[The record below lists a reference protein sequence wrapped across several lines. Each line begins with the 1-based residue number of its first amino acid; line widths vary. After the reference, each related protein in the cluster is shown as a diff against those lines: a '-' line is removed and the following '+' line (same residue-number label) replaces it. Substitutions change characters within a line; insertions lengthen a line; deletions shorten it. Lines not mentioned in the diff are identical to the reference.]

1 MDLGLKGRTAIVCA
15 ASKGLGRACAE
26 ALAAEGVDLVL
37 NARSLGPLEAAA
49 AEIAKNH
56 KVTVKIVAGD
66 IGSEAI
72 RDALLSACPM
82 PDILVNNAGGPSPGK
97 LKTFTAEDWSTALD
111 SNLRAPAAMLA
122 AVLDG
127 MAARGFG
134 RVVNITSSDVQGLSA
149 AARAGLHGLV
159 STLVCEHVGRNVT
172 INNILPGPFATDR
185 LISNFTFR
193 AKQEG
198 ISPEQAL
205 AARKAELP
213 AKRFGEPLEV
223 GRLCAYLCSTHAGYI
238 SGQSIL
244 IDGGAHPS
252 SCNASPAPYSHI
264 VCGAICSPFCES
276 ILCARGAQVG

>member
-1 MDLGLKGRTAIVCA
+1 MDLELKGRTAIVCA

-26 ALAAEGVDLVL
+26 ALAAEGVNLVL
-37 NARSLGPLEAAA
+37 NARSLEPLESAA
-49 AEIAKNH
+49 AEIAKTH
-56 KVTVKIVAGD
+56 KVAVKTVAGD
-66 IGSEAI
+66 IADAGI
-72 RDALLSACPM
+72 RAALLAACPS

-97 LKTFTAEDWSTALD
+97 LKSFTADDWAKALD
-111 SNLRAPAAMLA
+111 GNLRAPAAMLA

-134 RVVNITSSDVQGLSA
+134 RVVNITSSVVRHPIDVQGLSA

-159 STLVCEHVGRNVT
+159 STLVRDHVGRNVT

-198 ISPEQAL
+198 VSPDQAL
-205 AARKAELP
+205 AARRTELP
-213 AKRFGEPLEV
+213 AKRFGDPMEV
-223 GRLCAYLCSTHAGYI
+223 GRLCAYLCSSHAGYI

-244 IDGGAHPS
+244 IDGGAHPQ
-252 SCNASPAPYSHI
+252 
-264 VCGAICSPFCES
+264 
-276 ILCARGAQVG
+276 IL

>member
-26 ALAAEGVDLVL
+26 ALAAEGVNLAL

-49 AEIAKNH
+49 AEIAKTQ
-56 KVTVKIVAGD
+56 KVTVKVVAGD
-66 IGSEAI
+66 IGSAAI
-72 RDALLSACPM
+72 RDALLAACPM
-82 PDILVNNAGGPSPGK
+82 PDILVNNAGGPAPGK
-97 LKTFTAEDWSTALD
+97 LKSFTAEDWSKALD
-111 SNLRAPAAMLA
+111 GNLRAPAAMLA

-134 RVVNITSSDVQGLSA
+134 RVVNITSSVVRHPIDVQGLSA

-159 STLVCEHVGRNVT
+159 STLVREHVGRNVT
-172 INNILPGPFATDR
+172 INNILPGPFATDL
-185 LISNFTFR
+185 LIANFTFR

-198 ISPEQAL
+198 VSPEQAL
-205 AARKAELP
+205 AARRAELP
-213 AKRFGEPLEV
+213 AKRFGDPQEV

-244 IDGGAHPS
+244 IDGGAHPQ
-252 SCNASPAPYSHI
+252 
-264 VCGAICSPFCES
+264 
-276 ILCARGAQVG
+276 LL